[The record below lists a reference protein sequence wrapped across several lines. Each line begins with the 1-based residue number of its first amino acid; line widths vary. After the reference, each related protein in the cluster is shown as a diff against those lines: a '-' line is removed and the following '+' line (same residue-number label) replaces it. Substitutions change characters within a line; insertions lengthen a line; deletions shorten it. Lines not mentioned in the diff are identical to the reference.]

1 MSSSCVTL
9 ENLLSF
15 LFPSR
20 FTSCQSPESPR
31 ILLDDVVIRE
41 FNAFLWVSLITI
53 TALLIRKVFTIL
65 RLWNKANRI
74 PGPPCSSFY
83 GHYKIISR
91 ENLTDVL
98 SDSHQK
104 FGSVVKLWLGPTQ
117 LLVSIKDPNLIK
129 EMLFKAADKFP
140 LTGKAFNLAFGR
152 SSLFASSFD
161 KVQKRRE
168 TLVTELNDRLLE
180 RANVIPRNAM
190 ECIVGRIHSSMA
202 KGSVDCM
209 KVSQHMA
216 FTILGTALF
225 GNAFLDWS
233 KANVYEE
240 LLMMI
245 AKDACFWASYNVTP
259 FWKRGFWKYQRLCT
273 KLKSL
278 TQDIVEQCRKN
289 YKLFHCLDQDICSET
304 SKKGKHVLYVASS
317 FSDVVTPD
325 KSFCPESKCYTDE
338 REEPSGNIMGMMFHG
353 CLTTAGLINNIMTRL
368 VTHPEIQDQIYSEIT
383 MAEKDS
389 MKQVEHNVDQM
400 LLLLATVYESARLLP
415 AGPLLQR
422 CSLKHDLNLE
432 NGVTIPAGAVLVV
445 PVQLVQMDD
454 SSWGSDAREFNP
466 YRFLSK
472 TGKRCDLMHRAT
484 LSGAPKEAANLG
496 DSSLVLNE
504 PNDNAA
510 FLPFG
515 SGVRA
520 CVGQKFVIQ
529 GVAALFATL
538 LKHYE
543 IKLQPEQNNQKLKKN
558 NAVFQLLPST
568 DIVFARRNS

>member
-1 MSSSCVTL
+1 
-9 ENLLSF
+9 
-15 LFPSR
+15 
-20 FTSCQSPESPR
+20 
-31 ILLDDVVIRE
+31 
-41 FNAFLWVSLITI
+41 
-53 TALLIRKVFTIL
+53 
-65 RLWNKANRI
+65 
-74 PGPPCSSFY
+74 
-83 GHYKIISR
+83 
-91 ENLTDVL
+91 
-98 SDSHQK
+98 
-104 FGSVVKLWLGPTQ
+104 
-117 LLVSIKDPNLIK
+117 
-129 EMLFKAADKFP
+129 
-140 LTGKAFNLAFGR
+140 
-152 SSLFASSFD
+152 
-161 KVQKRRE
+161 
-168 TLVTELNDRLLE
+168 
-180 RANVIPRNAM
+180 
-190 ECIVGRIHSSMA
+190 
-202 KGSVDCM
+202 
-209 KVSQHMA
+209 
-216 FTILGTALF
+216 
-225 GNAFLDWS
+225 
-233 KANVYEE
+233 
-240 LLMMI
+240 
-245 AKDACFWASYNVTP
+245 
-259 FWKRGFWKYQRLCT
+259 
-273 KLKSL
+273 
-278 TQDIVEQCRKN
+278 
-289 YKLFHCLDQDICSET
+289 
-304 SKKGKHVLYVASS
+304 
-317 FSDVVTPD
+317 
-325 KSFCPESKCYTDE
+325 
-338 REEPSGNIMGMMFHG
+338 
-353 CLTTAGLINNIMTRL
+353 
-368 VTHPEIQDQIYSEIT
+368 IYSEIT

-543 IKLQPEQNNQKLKKN
+543 
-558 NAVFQLLPST
+558 
-568 DIVFARRNS
+568 